1 MKWDSRNP
9 NASQNGYFG
18 LITVEPSLL
27 MPPGLLAQLTV
38 VVGNKGKCG
47 LFMFYKYATTKK
59 VNIPNTDCI
68 YFCFD
73 FI

>member
-1 MKWDSRNP
+1 
-9 NASQNGYFG
+9 
-18 LITVEPSLL
+18 